1 MKLEEYFPFLKRC
14 YSLILWIS
22 MVLTECLG
30 IPDIHCISATLY
42 ATALLLLQSKDAY
55 ITVLWMFLKN
65 ELWILLTKQDTAQEV
80 KI

>member
-1 MKLEEYFPFLKRC
+1 
-14 YSLILWIS
+14 

-55 ITVLWMFLKN
+55 ITVL
-65 ELWILLTKQDTAQEV
+65 
-80 KI
+80 